1 MWRSK
6 SRTEAGYENLASD
19 RARSISAAG
28 GHAGSAAAVGP
39 DVFRTQLRFSTGV
52 VGASSGGPGSDAVR
66 CIFDRVNLYKLRAQ
80 VAKRVEGKRPLKIR
94 AFSNAGARENGLV
107 SPSVRSERAGHRV
120 MKSITAIRHAKAQG
134 KRDEERG
141 GETTGAEVPSIQ
153 LYRRT
158 KGQASNCAEG
168 LGSFL
173 SSESG
178 RARPLRVLHK
188 LRILTADLSRT
199 ENGWVGHQ
207 PRNAVSLYSTAL
219 ANGCMIALPL
229 SQNLT
234 WAQN

>member
-1 MWRSK
+1 MQVLQRRWDPTFSEHSYGFRPGWSAHQAVAQAQ
-6 SRTEAGYENLASD
+6 TQFAAGYGRVIDLEK
-19 RARSISAAG
+19 
-28 GHAGSAAAVGP
+28 
-39 DVFRTQLRFSTGV
+39 F
-52 VGASSGGPGSDAVR
+52 
-66 CIFDRVNLYKLRAQ
+66 FDRVNLYKLRAQ
-80 VAKRVEGKRPLKIR
+80 LAKRVEGKRPLKIR

-188 LRILTADLSRT
+188 LRILTAASRARRM
-199 ENGWVGHQ
+199 VGSDTS
-207 PRNAVSLYSTAL
+207 PGMPFR
-219 ANGCMIALPL
+219 
-229 SQNLT
+229 
-234 WAQN
+234 